1 LLKEYLVDTCVIIVL
16 VSAMAIS
23 KYNTIRYIIDT
34 FPIHELDLVV
44 LDKRLISISRIFGK
58 KHTIPVQVI
67 EGIKGVCGAEHP
79 VLQILDHYKEPDVL
93 LCTRVYKTEAEWL
106 IRRDAGNKRVQEQMQ
121 TQTRVQE
128 RANEIA
134 EYEILSHYQN
144 QLDDLLKK
152 REAELVEALETL

>member
-1 LLKEYLVDTCVIIVL
+1 
-16 VSAMAIS
+16 MAIS
-23 KYNTIRYIIDT
+23 KYNTIRYVIDT

-44 LDKRLISISRIFGK
+44 LDKRLISIARIFGK

-93 LCTRVYKTEAEWL
+93 LCTRVYKNLMKESEWL
-106 IRRDAGNKRVQEQMQ
+106 VRRDAGNKRVQEQMQ
-121 TQTRVQE
+121 TQTLVQE

-134 EYEILSHYQN
+134 EYETLSHYQN

-152 REAELVEALETL
+152 REVELVEVLETL

>member
-1 LLKEYLVDTCVIIVL
+1 
-16 VSAMAIS
+16 MAIS
-23 KYNTIRYIIDT
+23 KYNTIRYVIDT

-67 EGIKGVCGAEHP
+67 EGIKGVCGAKHP
-79 VLQILDHYKEPDVL
+79 VLQILDQYKEPNVL
-93 LCTRVYKTEAEWL
+93 LCTTVCKKLMKKSEWL

-134 EYEILSHYQN
+134 NEIAEYETLSYYQN

-152 REAELVEALETL
+152 REVELVEVLETL